1 MSCGKKKMGVSELE
15 ALKTNFNNFQRR
27 DDMSSMTQAELE
39 CWIGQYERLYKK
51 HVMLAEVKAK
61 GKVVKVLRTDL
72 DNIRDEINLIEK
84 KLKKKAKAKHLEEK
98 NGLLESHNQMI
109 DSNNNKLNGNNMFL
123 LEKLRSMDE

>member
-1 MSCGKKKMGVSELE
+1 MLTNTELE

-72 DNIRDEINLIEK
+72 DNIRVEINLIEK
-84 KLKKKAKAKHLEEK
+84 KLKKKR
-98 NGLLESHNQMI
+98 
-109 DSNNNKLNGNNMFL
+109 
-123 LEKLRSMDE
+123 LRQNIWKKRTDYSRATTRWLTPTTINWMGITCSS

>member
-1 MSCGKKKMGVSELE
+1 MLTNTELE

-72 DNIRDEINLIEK
+72 DNIRVEINLIEK
-84 KLKKKAKAKHLEEK
+84 KLKKKR
-98 NGLLESHNQMI
+98 
-109 DSNNNKLNGNNMFL
+109 
-123 LEKLRSMDE
+123 LRQNIWKKRTDYSRATTR